1 MIIDV
6 HAHYDDEAFLN
17 DLEDVMARLKEEN
30 IIAISSSSSVESS
43 KENIEIAKKY
53 DNIYITVG
61 IHPHEAKDAPKD
73 FEDVLFELARFE
85 KNVAIGEI
93 GLDYHYNFSPRDVQ
107 RDVFV
112 RQIEVARALNLPI
125 VVHSREAHK
134 DTLDV
139 LLEKAVGKIPV
150 LIHCY
155 SGSVEMSRILRKH
168 GIYISVGGVVT
179 FQNAKKLIEVVK
191 EYPIELLML
200 ETDSPYLT
208 PHPHRGKRNDSTYL
222 KYVIQKIAQI
232 KEVSE
237 DLVIEKTTQNAKNF
251 FGIK

>member
-53 DNIYITVG
+53 DNIYITIG
-61 IHPHEAKDAPKD
+61 IHPHEAKDAPND
-73 FEDVLFELARFE
+73 FEDALFELARFE

-93 GLDYHYNFSPRDVQ
+93 GLDYHYDFSPRDVQ

-112 RQIEVARALNLPI
+112 RQIEVAKALNLPI

-134 DTLDV
+134 DTLDI

-237 DLVIEKTTQNAKNF
+237 DVVIEKTTQNAKNF